1 MYVARF
7 SLNYDDCRC
16 VACCKRVYV
25 VVEKL
30 KNYMPAQFFCPILY
44 VRFLRGTDIWVGG
57 SNICIPI

>member
-1 MYVARF
+1 MTTADVSLVAKE
-7 SLNYDDCRC
+7 SIDL
-16 VACCKRVYV
+16 
-25 VVEKL
+25 EKF